1 MRAHTQ
7 STRPRRRTAALRLA
21 ALVASGALLL
31 ASCSSQAPV
40 VLTVTETPGVTNVT
54 QPAVTVPSASQETS
68 TETSETASSTSTSAA
83 EQPRVSATPA
93 FGSTGVGPTDPVS
106 VMAFHAT
113 LSSVTM
119 SGSDG
124 SVVNG
129 EIADGKQW
137 TNTDQLQ
144 YGVTY
149 TISGE
154 AVGTDGTSQPF
165 DGTIA
170 TVSPKEAA
178 LGPSG
183 SSTNAGPD
191 TLLPAYMQIPDGA
204 KVGIAAPIV
213 VTFAAMVQDRAA
225 AEKRMK
231 VTVTDASGNPIEV
244 EGSWGWMQDEDIQ
257 GNGVKQSRVHFRPKE
272 YWPANA
278 EVHVELDLLGVDY
291 GSGWGSKNIVRD
303 FTIGEK
309 MVVKADSE
317 SHRLLLLVNDEVVK
331 NYPVSYGKESVPGR
345 NTVSGVHIVQDKNDD
360 NPDGSFKMCNLDY
373 GYCNVTEYWGVRIN
387 NNGEFIHVNK
397 DTEKKGLLGK
407 ANVSHGCINMG
418 MADGKEF
425 YDTVYYGVPVEV
437 TNTGVEMGYGDYVWD
452 WGVSWD
458 TWKTFSAL

>member
-1 MRAHTQ
+1 MRAHTPR
-7 STRPRRRTAALRLA
+7 TRTRHRAVALRLA
-21 ALVASGALLL
+21 AALAAGALFLT
-31 ASCSSQAPV
+31 SCSGSQPPV
-40 VLTVTETPGVTNVT
+40 VTVTETPSPTDSASLT
-54 QPAVTVPSASQETS
+54 VTVPSTSDSPPAETG
-68 TETSETASSTSTSAA
+68 ETAPPTSTSAA
-83 EQPRVSATPA
+83 EQPRISATPA
-93 FGSTGVGPTDPVS
+93 FGSTDVGPTDPVS

-124 SVVNG
+124 SVING
-129 EIADGKQW
+129 DIADGKQW

-154 AVGTDGTSQPF
+154 AIGADGSPQSF
-165 DGTIA
+165 DGTLA
-170 TVSPKEAA
+170 TISPKEPE

-183 SSTNAGPD
+183 ASTNASAD
-191 TLLPAYMQIPDGA
+191 TLMPAYMQIPDGA

-213 VTFAAMVQDRAA
+213 ITFAAAVQDRAA

-231 VTVTDASGNPIEV
+231 VTVTDSSGEPIEV

-257 GNGVKQSRVHFRPKE
+257 GIGVKQSRVHFRPKE

-278 EVHVELDLLGVDY
+278 EVHVEANLLGVNY
-291 GSGWGSKNIVRD
+291 GSGWGSRNIVRD

-309 MVVKADSE
+309 MVVKADVE
-317 SHRLLLLVNDEVVK
+317 SFRMLLIVDDQVVK
-331 NYPVSYGKESVPGR
+331 NYPVSYGKESIPGR

-373 GYCNVTEYWGVRIN
+373 GYCDVTEYWGVRIN

-397 DTEKKGLLGK
+397 DTEAKGLLGK

-418 MADGKEF
+418 MKDGKEF

-437 TNTGVEMGYGDYVWD
+437 TNTGVQMGYGDYVWD
-452 WGVSWD
+452 WGVSYD